1 MHPIAVAT
9 PFART
14 DSSSTRSRPMPSCA
28 PPRWRRSLA
37 GVALFAALA
46 GPAHAAINANKSFAP
61 DVVTANQPSTV
72 TIFFLNAND
81 DPANT
86 VAFTDVLPAGVV
98 IAPNPNAATT
108 CGGTIVANAGD
119 PQVSFSGGSIP
130 AKSGL
135 VPGSC
140 QVSFSVVAASSGVY
154 INTIAAG
161 DVTSTE
167 GSNSQPAEA
176 TLNVSSLA
184 PLSGSKTFAPANL
197 HGYGNPSTVTI
208 NLVNPNGITLTN
220 LTFVDTLPAQLVV
233 ANPTNASSTCGVT
246 PTAVAGANNVSIA
259 GGTIAANGSCSV
271 TFNVAAASPNAFFDN
286 NVSNTLPALSIT
298 TFEGVTNPLITSNNL
313 RLQTGAQIAKAF
325 SPATIT
331 SGGVSTMTVTVRN
344 FNAAAMGPLAFTD
357 TFPAGLSI
365 RAPLVTGGTC
375 LAAPTNA
382 TFTAAVAGGT
392 SFTTGNGSL
401 AGVAANAGIT
411 NTSCTFT
418 IQVTS
423 TNAATAPATRNNV
436 IPAGNFG
443 GFAYSSTNAV
453 LTVNAPSSLSG
464 SKSFASPNG
473 PAVQTNWV
481 RATVNIVNASA
492 NPVTNLALTDLLV
505 DDGRRV
511 HLRQP
516 GGADGERL
524 LRHADVQ
531 RDRHDHAVVHR
542 RRPSPAAAPARSP
555 SR

>member
-9 PFART
+9 PLVRT
-14 DSSSTRSRPMPSCA
+14 DSSSTRPRPMPSRA

-81 DPANT
+81 NAANT

-130 AKSGL
+130 AKTGL

-220 LTFVDTLPAQLVV
+220 LSFIDTLPAQLVV

-271 TFNVAAASPNAFFDN
+271 TFNVGCGEPER
-286 NVSNTLPALSIT
+286 LLQRQRLEHPA
-298 TFEGVTNPLITSNNL
+298 GVVDHDL
-313 RLQTGAQIAKAF
+313 RGRDQPADHVEQPALQTGAQLVKAF
-325 SPATIT
+325 APATII
-331 SGGVSTMTVTVRN
+331 SGGVSTLTVTVRN
-344 FNAAAMGPLAFTD
+344 YNASALGPLAFTD
-357 TFPAGLSI
+357 ALPTGMTI
-365 RAPLVTGGTC
+365 APGPVLGGTC
-375 LAAPTNA
+375 LALA
-382 TFTAAVAGGT
+382 TPASFSVAAAGGT
-392 SFTTGNGSL
+392 SFTTSGGSL
-401 AGVAANAGIT
+401 PGVAANAGNT
-411 NTSCTFT
+411 FTSCTFT
-418 IQVTS
+418 VQVTA
-423 TNAATAPATRNNV
+423 TNASTTPRVLTNG
-436 IPAGNFG
+436 IPTGNFG
-443 GFAYSSTNAV
+443 GVVYAASNNAT
-453 LTVNAPSSLSG
+453 LTITAPTTVRG
-464 SKSFASPNG
+464 TKAFASPNG

-481 RATVNIVNASA
+481 RATVTIFN
-492 NPVTNLALTDLLV
+492 D
-505 DDGRRV
+505 
-511 HLRQP
+511 
-516 GGADGERL
+516 
-524 LRHADVQ
+524 
-531 RDRHDHAVVHR
+531 
-542 RRPSPAAAPARSP
+542 AATEART